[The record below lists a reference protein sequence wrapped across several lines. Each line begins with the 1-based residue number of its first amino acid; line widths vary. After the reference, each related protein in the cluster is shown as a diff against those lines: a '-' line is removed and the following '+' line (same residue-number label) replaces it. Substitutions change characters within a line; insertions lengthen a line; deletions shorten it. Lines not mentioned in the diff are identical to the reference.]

1 MKHNFGGE
9 GGGGEAITTIYH
21 YYLQCVIVTE
31 YIKKLN
37 ISIDYQKILYYI

>member
-9 GGGGEAITTIYH
+9 GGKAITTIYH
-21 YYLQCVIVTE
+21 NYLQCVIVTE